1 MPSRRPVIGV
11 MGAGEGAAPR
21 DVELAERLGELVAQ
35 RGWVLLTGGR
45 DAGVM
50 GAAARGAKRVP
61 GSLTVGILPDASG
74 GASPHVDVAIV
85 TGLGNARNAVNV
97 LSSDVVVAC
106 GAGGAGTASEV
117 ALALKS
123 GRPVVLVAP
132 TRQAETFY
140 RSLDPRSPAPGSSAQ
155 PPPVPPIPVPR
166 STLETAAT
174 AEEAIELVARRLGE
188 DVQGPVRGA
197 GGEATPRPGP

>member
-123 GRPVVLVAP
+123 RRPVVLVAP
-132 TRQAETFY
+132 TRQAEAFY
-140 RSLDPRSPAPGSSAQ
+140 RSLDPRSPP
-155 PPPVPPIPVPR
+155 
-166 STLETAAT
+166 ETAAT